1 MFLTSN
7 HEQSDDSPRERRVT
21 TMRSPPTDAWWNA
34 DRSLPLTSTWRLS
47 PLRSDASTAHLD
59 PSSALAEG

>member
-1 MFLTSN
+1 
-7 HEQSDDSPRERRVT
+7 
-21 TMRSPPTDAWWNA
+21 MRSPPTDAWWNA